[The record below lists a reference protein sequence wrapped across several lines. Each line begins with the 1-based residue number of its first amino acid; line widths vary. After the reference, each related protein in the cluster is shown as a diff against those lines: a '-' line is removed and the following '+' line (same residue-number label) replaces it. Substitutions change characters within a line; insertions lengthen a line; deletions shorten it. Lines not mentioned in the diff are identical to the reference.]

1 MLDHVLPLFERP
13 EAWNYINRIV
23 SGNATETEDI
33 THSDGDKATRQA
45 LEPWNEAFE
54 AALREYA
61 VFMSEKDQSQAP
73 VAYKTY
79 LSIEEASLFLKKILD
94 KL

>member
-13 EAWNYINRIV
+13 EAWNYISRIV
-23 SGNATETEDI
+23 SGNVTEEM
-33 THSDGDKATRQA
+33 THPDGVKATRQA

-61 VFMSEKDQSQAP
+61 VFMSEKDQSQAS

-79 LSIEEASLFLKKILD
+79 SSIEEASLLLKKILD